1 MKKIFLILSVFTLLV
16 SMTSCSQ
23 QSDTTSDK
31 TSVNSVS
38 DTTSDISVIDNPD
51 DITTSDISNVE
62 STTISAINSETENSK
77 NEETSKNKETSK
89 STETTK
95 SAKSSK
101 PTETSKKEK
110 TSKSTKTEETSKSV
124 ETSKPTKAT
133 TPTATSKPVEQS
145 KPVKPSKPTVVD
157 VTSVVLNKTSLS
169 LTVGDSN
176 KLSATVNPSNA
187 TNKNIMWTT
196 TDKTVVSVDN
206 NGNVKALK
214 AGTANITAKSNNGKT
229 AKCQIT
235 VKSKPVAPSKPKVE
249 GMEID
254 PFSAGLIGTTETT
267 LLVWPANADISN
279 LKITIVNNP
288 DNIISYSK
296 MSRQPGN
303 GSIATYDVYFKV
315 NKNATQFTVESPH
328 DSRYENYYGPF
339 TKEKINAIVKDM
351 RKYGESLGM
360 TWNNSYNITW
370 NATQTEYTC
379 DQAFYF
385 PTLIRGNEGLALRNQ
400 LFKEVRRPCEEE
412 NDYEYTQFKVV
423 PIQVY
428 RPGTVDHGK
437 WSFYVLYG

>member
-214 AGTANITAKSNNGKT
+214 AGTANIIATSNN
-229 AKCQIT
+229 C
-235 VKSKPVAPSKPKVE
+235 
-249 GMEID
+249 
-254 PFSAGLIGTTETT
+254 
-267 LLVWPANADISN
+267 
-279 LKITIVNNP
+279 
-288 DNIISYSK
+288 K
-296 MSRQPGN
+296 MS
-303 GSIATYDVYFKV
+303 
-315 NKNATQFTVESPH
+315 
-328 DSRYENYYGPF
+328 NY
-339 TKEKINAIVKDM
+339 
-351 RKYGESLGM
+351 S
-360 TWNNSYNITW
+360 
-370 NATQTEYTC
+370 
-379 DQAFYF
+379 
-385 PTLIRGNEGLALRNQ
+385 
-400 LFKEVRRPCEEE
+400 
-412 NDYEYTQFKVV
+412 
-423 PIQVY
+423 
-428 RPGTVDHGK
+428 
-437 WSFYVLYG
+437 